1 MEIYLRRD
9 ICEHKRFHTDFT
21 DLQKGSL
28 VLDDL
33 GRDFDQRLIAALQ
46 AFHEPAGFLQLFFDI
61 APVGRRSIAEH
72 RNIVII
78 H

>member
-1 MEIYLRRD
+1 M
-9 ICEHKRFHTDFT
+9 
-21 DLQKGSL
+21 
-28 VLDDL
+28 LDDL

-72 RNIVII
+72 RYIVII
-78 H
+78 HSQSRRHSEFSSTCQRPSRSRTNTSGET